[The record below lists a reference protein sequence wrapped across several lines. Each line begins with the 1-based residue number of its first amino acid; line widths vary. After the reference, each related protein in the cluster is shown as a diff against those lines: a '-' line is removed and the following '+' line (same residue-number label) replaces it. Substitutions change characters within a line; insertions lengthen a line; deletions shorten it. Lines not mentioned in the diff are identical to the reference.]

1 MNILGEVC
9 MKKRL
14 SVLLS
19 IIIVLSICA
28 PLTSV
33 MAEEARKQSV
43 LKTGKEIAALCSEYD
58 NYSNSND
65 GDKIDNRLIVKTD
78 TAIDEYGAVD
88 SVYGFGYA
96 FLQYTN
102 NIAAKKALN
111 YYKNSGYIVNYD
123 SPVTC
128 MDSANHQEWGDN
140 WSYDRVDS
148 DSALD
153 YYKLKAKPT
162 INIAVVDSG
171 INYNHELF
179 RNRIT
184 RTKFNSSASG
194 EAKNEIDDYG
204 HGTEVAGVIANS
216 TPSNVKIS
224 AYKVMDN
231 KGYGSSSTIVA
242 ACSYIQELN
251 NKPDIVNFSL
261 GVKTG
266 VIIESVIDELVNQ
279 GITVVAGA
287 GNDNREVF
295 EAPGKCES
303 AITVAAFDYYNKPC
317 SFTNYGQ
324 VVDISAPGEYIYTAD
339 MSKKNAYT
347 FSLGTSL
354 ATPFVSAAAAYVLME
369 NRKYTPQQVKQEL
382 IDTAMP
388 FKKSSCFNLYGAGM
402 VNFSNIING
411 SRCKDVTTN
420 YQSGVYREDIS
431 VELKCANTLVDIYYT
446 TDGTLP
452 TKERGTKYT
461 EPIAVTDSTRII
473 AAAFARAG
481 TSMHSKFTSL
491 DYYILKNN
499 EPEYI
504 VDRNG
509 SILNYLGS
517 DTDLVVPDSI
527 NGIQPTSI
535 SQKCFWNQNINSIKL
550 PDSVTDIE
558 KYAFYGTELS
568 SIEGNNVENINECSF
583 YECEKLSNIK
593 FPELRYIGK
602 QSLYGCNTLSN
613 IDLSNV
619 KEIGSEALYG
629 CKSLPKQPN
638 FSSVDWVADNGLA
651 GTYFSTIHLP
661 NCTKTGANA
670 FDGCTAEE
678 IIMNKATSIGAQ
690 AFYNC
695 SNLKMLYI
703 PKVKGLADDNYKG
716 CTNLNI
722 IFAPE
727 IKYLTLSIPSNATI
741 YCGDELLTGLYLDPE
756 YAGYKY
762 TIISPEYQ
770 PWINNIPK
778 KYQSSVTH
786 IISDDIA
793 QSKGA
798 QIRTKDNGLRFGF
811 AFDENSIGFDF
822 KKYAENIEYG
832 FVYTY
837 ESLDG
842 LNDFQINDSLRVDNS
857 AENHKRTA
865 DKRTVE
871 GTVSTYNAVFTCI
884 PKDHLTDK
892 ISARAYV
899 CIDGMY
905 FYSPVITRSYS
916 SASNADDY
924 VGIEEAD
931 NDIVFVHEH
940 SFVKSVIA
948 PKCEEKGYTL
958 YKCAKCNESYTENY
972 VDALGHNYK
981 FVSADNSKL
990 TYKCSDCDSA
1000 VTKTKSELP
1009 IFIDYVNTKVVRCND
1024 NMYLDL
1030 NNDGYINAKDYA
1042 VLNKIS
1048 N

>member
-28 PLTSV
+28 PITSV

-43 LKTGKEIAALCSEYD
+43 LKTCKEIAALCNEYD

-65 GDKIDNRLIVKTD
+65 GDKIDNRLMVKTND
-78 TAIDEYGAVD
+78 NIDEYGAVD

-96 FLQYTN
+96 FLQYADEN
-102 NIAAKKALN
+102 NAEKALHN
-111 YYKNSGYIVNYD
+111 YENSGYIVSYD
-123 SPVTC
+123 SLANCT
-128 MDSANHQEWGDN
+128 DSANHQEWGDN
-140 WSYDRVDS
+140 WSYERVDS

-179 RNRIT
+179 KNRIT

-194 EAKNEIDDYG
+194 EANNEIDDYG

-242 ACSYIQELN
+242 ACSYIEELN

-279 GITVVAGA
+279 GITVVAAA

-629 CKSLPKQPN
+629 CKSLPKQPD
-638 FSSVDWVADNGLA
+638 FSSVDWVAEKGLA

-661 NCTKTGANA
+661 NCTRADDNA

-678 IIMNKATSIGAQ
+678 IVLNKVKSIGSNAFNNCKNLKVLYVPNAQ
-690 AFYNC
+690 DLSGRFNGC
-695 SNLKMLYI
+695 SNLNM
-703 PKVKGLADDNYKG
+703 
-716 CTNLNI
+716 
-722 IFAPE
+722 IFAPKATY
-727 IKYLTLSIPSNATI
+727 ITLSIPNNTTI
-741 YCGDELLTGLYLDPE
+741 YCSDKLTGVDFFDDYKD
-756 YAGYKY
+756 YKY
-762 TIISPEYQ
+762 TFISPEYT
-770 PWINNIPK
+770 PGLNEADRDGYTDRFIR
-778 KYQSSVTH
+778 VE
-786 IISDDIA
+786 SDKFA
-793 QSKGA
+793 QSKGG
-798 QIRTKDNGLRFGF
+798 QIRTRDNGLRFGF
-811 AFDENSIGFDF
+811 EFDENNIAFDF
-822 KKYAENIEYG
+822 KKYAESIDYG
-832 FVYTY
+832 FVYTFDSY
-837 ESLDG
+837 ENK
-842 LNDFQINDSLRVDNS
+842 NDFQKNYYLRANRNNVFVKS
-857 AENHKRTA
+857 ANKRN
-865 DKRTVE
+865 VE
-871 GTVSTYNAVFTCI
+871 GTVSTYNAVFTGI
-884 PKDHLTDK
+884 TKDHYNNEIT
-892 ISARAYV
+892 ARAYV

-905 FYSPVITRSYS
+905 FYSPVITRSFS

-940 SFVKSVIA
+940 SFVKSLIA

-972 VDALGHNYK
+972 IDALGHNYK
-981 FVSADNSKL
+981 FVSADNSEL
-990 TYKCSDCDSA
+990 TYKCSDCDST

-1009 IFIDYVNTKVVRCND
+1009 IFIDYVNTKVVRGND

-1042 VLNKIS
+1042 LLNKIS